1 MVAKKLL
8 SKTETAEFFGVSTQ
22 TLDNWRDAGILKPVK
37 VGRRVYYTAESINE
51 VLTPKTSD
59 DE

>member
-8 SKTETAEFFGVSTQ
+8 SKTETAKFFGVAVR